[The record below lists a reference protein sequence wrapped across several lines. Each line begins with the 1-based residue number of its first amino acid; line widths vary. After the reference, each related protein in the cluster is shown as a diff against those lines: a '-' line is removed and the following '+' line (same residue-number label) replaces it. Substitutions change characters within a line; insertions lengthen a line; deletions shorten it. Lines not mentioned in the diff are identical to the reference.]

1 MTTVCL
7 SIFHFE
13 SVLDRLWVIGQ
24 MAWARAPLAVMP
36 DLKFYKLLG
45 SGTGEGFTPKPNTAV
60 WGIFTVWPDEATA
73 RRQITNQSLFKQ
85 WRAKSDEHWTVYL
98 NPISAKGL
106 WGGKVPFTADN
117 YDSNATPDGPI
128 VALTRA
134 QVKLGSATR
143 FWSRAPN
150 ISQMVGA
157 DPNVVFKIGMGETPL
172 FYQMT
177 FSIWPDGQSMA
188 AFARGNTYHGKAIQ
202 SAYSEQWLVEYFFA
216 RFRLLGA
223 EGSWQGKDPLAGLA
237 WDVPTRQ
244 PEAMAETEAEVA

>member
-7 SIFHFE
+7 SIFHFD

-24 MAWARAPLAVMP
+24 MAYARAPLFSMP

-73 RRQITNQSLFKQ
+73 RKHLADEPLFKK
-85 WRAKSDEHWTVYL
+85 WRAKADEHWTCFL
-98 NPISAKGL
+98 NPIAAKGM
-106 WGGKVPFTADN
+106 WGGKVPFTSDK
-117 YDSNATPDGPI
+117 YDSDATPQGPI

-134 QVKLGSATR
+134 QVKMGSASR
-143 FWSRAPN
+143 FWSHVPS
-150 ISQMVGA
+150 ISQMVGS

-177 FSIWPDGQSMA
+177 FSIWPDGESMS
-188 AFARGNTYHGKAIQ
+188 AFARGNTFHGKAIK
-202 SAYSEQWLVEYFFA
+202 SAFSEKWLVEYFFA
-216 RFRLLGA
+216 RFRLLGS
-223 EGSWQGKDPLAGLA
+223 EGTWQGKDPLAGLNWKA
-237 WDVPTRQ
+237 PAKT
-244 PEAMAETEAEVA
+244 PEVARELEPA